1 MTLWVSLFIHW
12 RLWLLVLS
20 APPTYFLSTSMMMPI
35 LHFCSSS
42 LLTSTPVNFYAY
54 YITHPFSWSCTWL
67 FLSNKK
73 FTPLKSQM
81 QAFFLS
87 LTPNSHVSSPR
98 MQSWTQTTT
107 WRTILWFFRLFHSQ
121 LLWPFTFLVFFF
133 VVVVCFVFLF
143 WVPLSM
149 LIHHYISSLE
159 KTHNSLLRNSDGH
172 ICLATPQ
179 RRWTQSHDLFMPMLV
194 QWHLLV

>member
-1 MTLWVSLFIHW
+1 MDGLFSLSISHHHPSSSPGHCYLNLFHKPLVIHSQVMPSPYIPVPTFSLWSSCDPLVSLFIHW

-67 FLSNKK
+67 FLFNKK

-87 LTPNSHVSSPR
+87 LTPNSHISSPC

-121 LLWPFTFLVFFF
+121 FL
-133 VVVVCFVFLF
+133 
-143 WVPLSM
+143 
-149 LIHHYISSLE
+149 
-159 KTHNSLLRNSDGH
+159 
-172 ICLATPQ
+172 
-179 RRWTQSHDLFMPMLV
+179 
-194 QWHLLV
+194 